1 VAPTCRRLRA
11 REGGGEG
18 RPTVVLGQLGRK
30 ACWAALG
37 GLASTAGGGRG
48 VGPRWLGHGR
58 GLLLLL
64 LGWLERWAE
73 SEEGKR

>member
-18 RPTVVLGQLGRK
+18 RPAVVLGQLGRK

-37 GLASTAGGGRG
+37 GL
-48 VGPRWLGHGR
+48 V
-58 GLLLLL
+58 LLQ

-73 SEEGKR
+73 SEEGKG

>member
-1 VAPTCRRLRA
+1 VVPTCRCQRE

-18 RPTVVLGQLGRK
+18 RPAVVLGQLGRK

-37 GLASTAGGGRG
+37 GLASAAGGLRG
-48 VGPRWLGHGR
+48 AGLGAS

-64 LGWLERWAE
+64 LGYCWVGLEGWAE